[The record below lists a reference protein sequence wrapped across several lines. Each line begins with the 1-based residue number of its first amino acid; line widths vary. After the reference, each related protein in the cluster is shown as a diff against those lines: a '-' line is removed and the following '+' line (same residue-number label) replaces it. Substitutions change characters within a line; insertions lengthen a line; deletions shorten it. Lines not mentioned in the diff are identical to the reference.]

1 MMFTRRVMLVALA
14 CALAAHGGQAANSRR
29 LERRVR
35 GDLTTCS
42 GVVPALQLQ
51 VNAPICLRQHVSLA
65 ALPLGI
71 SLEDLEITSLNV
83 TIANVPQSIRGAHI
97 DASTSS
103 VVFTMVPET
112 LHSMADASIETALK
126 LEPKV
131 ERLAGYYDIVW
142 YELEVVWP
150 TFFGAADASVTQEV
164 QVEEDEPVSE
174 TTFTPFPCTH
184 FIGELFC
191 TDRTWLSG

>member
-1 MMFTRRVMLVALA
+1 MFTRRVMLVALA
-14 CALAAHGGQAANSRR
+14 CALAAQGGQAANSRR

-42 GVVPALQLQ
+42 GGIPKALQIN
-51 VNAPICLRQHVSLA
+51 VPICLRQYVSLA

-83 TIANVPQSIRGAHI
+83 TIANVPQSIRGARI

-103 VVFTMVPET
+103 VAFTMVPET
-112 LHSMADASIETALK
+112 LMADASIETALK

-150 TFFGAADASVTQEV
+150 TFFGVADASVTQEV
-164 QVEEDEPVSE
+164 EVEEDEPVSE

-184 FIGELFC
+184 FIGTLFC

>member
-1 MMFTRRVMLVALA
+1 MFTRRVMLVALA
-14 CALAAHGGQAANSRR
+14 CALAAQGGQAANSRR
-29 LERRVR
+29 LERRVS

-42 GVVPALQLQ
+42 GGIPKALQIN
-51 VNAPICLRQHVSLA
+51 VPICLRQYVSLA

-83 TIANVPQSIRGAHI
+83 TIANLPQSIRGARI
-97 DASTSS
+97 YASTSS
-103 VVFTMVPET
+103 VAFTMVPET
-112 LHSMADASIETALK
+112 LMADASIETALK

-150 TFFGAADASVTQEV
+150 TFFGVADASVTQEV
-164 QVEEDEPVSE
+164 EVEEDEPVSE

-184 FIGELFC
+184 FIGTLFC

>member
-14 CALAAHGGQAANSRR
+14 CALAAHGCQAANSRR
-29 LERRVR
+29 SERRVR

-42 GVVPALQLQ
+42 GDVPKALQIN
-51 VNAPICLRQHVSLA
+51 VPICLRQHVSLA

-83 TIANVPQSIRGAHI
+83 TIANVPQSIRGARI

-103 VVFTMVPET
+103 VAFTMVPET
-112 LHSMADASIETALK
+112 LMADASIETALK

-150 TFFGAADASVTQEV
+150 TFFGVADASVAEEFEV
-164 QVEEDEPVSE
+164 KEDEPVSE

>member
-14 CALAAHGGQAANSRR
+14 CALAAQGGQAANSRR

-42 GVVPALQLQ
+42 GGIPKALQIN
-51 VNAPICLRQHVSLA
+51 VPICLRQYVSLA

-83 TIANVPQSIRGAHI
+83 TIANVPQSIRGARI

-103 VVFTMVPET
+103 VAFTMVPET
-112 LHSMADASIETALK
+112 LMADASIETALK

-150 TFFGAADASVTQEV
+150 TFFGVADASVTQEV
-164 QVEEDEPVSE
+164 EVEEDEPVSE

-184 FIGELFC
+184 FIGTLFC

>member
-14 CALAAHGGQAANSRR
+14 CALAAQGGQAANSRR

-42 GVVPALQLQ
+42 GGIPKALQIN
-51 VNAPICLRQHVSLA
+51 VPICLRQYVSLA

-83 TIANVPQSIRGAHI
+83 TIANVPQSIRGARI

-103 VVFTMVPET
+103 VAFTMVPET
-112 LHSMADASIETALK
+112 LMADASIETALK

-150 TFFGAADASVTQEV
+150 TFFGVANASVTQEV
-164 QVEEDEPVSE
+164 EVEEDEPVSE

-184 FIGELFC
+184 FIGTLFC